1 MYVSRTVFRYSLTP
15 NISETVSEI
24 FGVK

>member
-1 MYVSRTVFRYSLTP
+1 MSVSR
-15 NISETVSEI
+15 TVSEI

>member
-1 MYVSRTVFRYSLTP
+1 MSVDLSH
-15 NISETVSEI
+15 TVSEI

>member
-1 MYVSRTVFRYSLTP
+1 MSVSR
-15 NISETVSEI
+15 IVSEI